1 MSSGPRPT
9 GLTGSRARMLGVRT
23 APCTLG
29 SRPPR
34 SVAFAR
40 TRRTCCVWP
49 PGTSWGERSVVP
61 TVPSASR
68 PADHRITAII
78 AAMPEEVAPLR
89 ARLIG
94 ARRLS
99 LRGGT
104 GAAEVVLGH
113 LGGVAVALAV
123 TGDGA
128 RNAREGIAALLG
140 HVEVNRLI
148 ALGVAGALSP
158 DLGEGALVVAEQVM
172 LEGGAPDTTL

>member
-9 GLTGSRARMLGVRT
+9 GLTGSRARMPDVRT

-29 SRPPR
+29 SRPRP

-94 ARRLS
+94 ARRLPGRS
-99 LRGGT
+99 
-104 GAAEVVLGH
+104 GASPAEIVLGH
-113 LGGVAVALAV
+113 LDGVPIALAV

-128 RNAREGIAALLG
+128 RHAREGIAALL
-140 HVEVNRLI
+140 
-148 ALGVAGALSP
+148 
-158 DLGEGALVVAEQVM
+158 D
-172 LEGGAPDTTL
+172 